1 MGGRRTKQ
9 EEDGRMSVPGLCQWD
24 ERETEV
30 TDQEAINGDILGYR
44 INALRIIVGHKPL
57 LDDKE

>member
-1 MGGRRTKQ
+1 
-9 EEDGRMSVPGLCQWD
+9 MSVPGLCQWD

-44 INALRIIVGHKPL
+44 INVLRIIVGHKPL